1 MSESNYKH
9 IQSLLF
15 SSTNSTLY
23 PTLILKHKKSQD
35 FVILTFFTSINDNI
49 TTNTTVGTIANPL
62 MSISIQDT
70 VIVNTFSFIKGK
82 LSWTR
87 CSGLIFNLNFISE
100 NISSLCWKIDSIRG
114 FYCRCLSSNNS

>member
-15 SSTNSTLY
+15 FEHKLHTLSNINS
-23 PTLILKHKKSQD
+23 KAQKSQD

-114 FYCRCLSSNNS
+114 FYCRCLSSNNL

>member
-15 SSTNSTLY
+15 FEHKLHTLSNINS
-23 PTLILKHKKSQD
+23 KAQKSQD

-100 NISSLCWKIDSIRG
+100 NISSLCWKIDSIRD
-114 FYCRCLSSNNS
+114 FYCRCLSSNNL